1 MTQTRFHLACRRE
14 ARAARPGP
22 GAGDRGFTL
31 VEVMVAMIVFAVG
44 VLSMATLMP
53 SGARSVNRSSEQT
66 RGSELLSATAENLL
80 TASYT
85 DSTLTAGAHTDPANP
100 YDGKYYVRWVVQDD
114 QPVAECKRITMTAGW
129 PNSSSSAGA
138 TVVIVKP
145 RSGG

>member
-1 MTQTRFHLACRRE
+1 MTHNLSHSTRRSK
-14 ARAARPGP
+14 RAAQPAHIA
-22 GAGDRGFTL
+22 GAPGFTL

-53 SGARSVNRSSEQT
+53 AGARSVNRSADQT
-66 RGSELLSATAENLL
+66 RGSELMSATAENLL
-80 TASYT
+80 SASYT
-85 DSTLTAGAHTDPANP
+85 DSTLTAGAHSDPANP

-114 QPVAECKRITMTAGW
+114 QPVAECKRVTLTAGW
-129 PNSSSSAGA
+129 PLSSSSSGA